1 MESSKV
7 VMDERANGNGV
18 NEPKT
23 LTSGAGES
31 ATGAV
36 GGFGSEVLGI
46 EQMLANIRLLGS
58 GCKTE
63 REMSEWNDIRKRLD
77 LLAQGA
83 IGSTQLDSLPTP
95 ESNIY

>member
-1 MESSKV
+1 
-7 VMDERANGNGV
+7 
-18 NEPKT
+18 
-23 LTSGAGES
+23 
-31 ATGAV
+31 
-36 GGFGSEVLGI
+36 
-46 EQMLANIRLLGS
+46 MLANIRLLGS

>member
-1 MESSKV
+1 MESNKV
-7 VMDERANGNGV
+7 VMDDRANGNDV

-23 LTSGAGES
+23 LTSGES

-46 EQMLANIRLLGS
+46 EEMLANIRLLGS

-83 IGSTQLDSLPTP
+83 IESTQLDSLPTP